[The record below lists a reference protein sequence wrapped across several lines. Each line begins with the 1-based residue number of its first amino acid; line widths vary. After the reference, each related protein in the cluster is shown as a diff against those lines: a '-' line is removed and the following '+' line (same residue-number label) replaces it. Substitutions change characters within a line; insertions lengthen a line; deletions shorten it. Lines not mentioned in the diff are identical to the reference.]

1 MGLGTDPAFRS
12 YHYQARGHFMSSS
25 TAISTPSRSS
35 LLSLAPFDHSKSCR
49 RGEMLS
55 ILPDLVWHLESGFI
69 RTVAWHY
76 EGQAATL
83 GIWGPGDCLGKMISQ
98 IEECQ
103 LECLT
108 PATLKGVSVSQL
120 PYYTI
125 HEATKSHLVQ
135 SQTLLNILH
144 CRPMPMRLMKML
156 MWLAH
161 RFGREVERGWILDLK
176 LTHQALADS
185 IGSTRVTVTRV
196 LQSFEKEGRLERLGQ
211 HQYFLTSS
219 DALF

>member
-1 MGLGTDPAFRS
+1 
-12 YHYQARGHFMSSS
+12 MSSS
-25 TAISTPSRSS
+25 TAISMPSRSG
-35 LLSLAPFDHSKSCR
+35 LLSLVHNDHSKSYR

-55 ILPDLVWHLESGFI
+55 ILPDLLWHLESGFI

-83 GIWGPGDCLGKMISQ
+83 GIWGPGDFLGKMISQ

-108 PATLKGVSVSQL
+108 PAILKGVSVNQL
-120 PYYTI
+120 PDDAI

-156 MWLAH
+156 IWLAH
-161 RFGREVERGWILDLK
+161 RFGSEVERGWILDLR
-176 LTHQALADS
+176 LTHQALADC

-196 LQSFEKEGRLERLGQ
+196 LQAFEKEGRLKRLGQ

-219 DALF
+219 DSVF